1 METPGKFDQ
10 PAMDRVTD
18 KVLAFR
24 PKKVKVEKKQES
36 EDEATTRQSGQ
47 SK

>member
-1 METPGKFDQ
+1 MEKPKKFDQ
-10 PAMDRVTD
+10 AAMDRVTD

-24 PKKVKVEKKQES
+24 PKKAKPAKKGKGK
-36 EDEATTRQSGQ
+36 DGEASQQSDR

>member
-1 METPGKFDQ
+1 METPEKFDQ
-10 PAMDRVTD
+10 TAMDRVTD

-24 PKKVKVEKKQES
+24 PKKVKAEKKQEPG
-36 EDEATTRQSGQ
+36 DGATTQQSGR